1 MIKAWLR
8 KIRAPRTPRLDRVI
22 PEISPAETALLERF
36 SAYTMTG
43 IERQWALISAISYL
57 NANRIPGDVVECGVW
72 RGGNMLIAKELCKG
86 SPLAR
91 KFYLYDTF
99 AGMSAPSAA
108 DVTSSGEP
116 AEKTYRERQRSDH
129 TDWVYASLDDVRDNF
144 RNAGLLDD
152 EVFFIKG
159 KVEDTLR
166 IEADLPKQIALLRL
180 DTDFYESTKAELEVL
195 YPRLVPGGV
204 MIVDD
209 YGHWRGARKAVD
221 EYFRDAHPL
230 LVRIDYTARLMV
242 KR

>member
-1 MIKAWLR
+1 MIKALLR
-8 KIRAPRTPRLDRVI
+8 KIRPRHAPRLDRVI

-36 SAYTMTG
+36 SAYTMTSV
-43 IERQWALISAISYL
+43 ERQWAVIRAIAYL
-57 NANRIPGDVVECGVW
+57 NANRIPGDIVECGVW
-72 RGGNMLIAKELCKG
+72 RGGNMLIAKEMSKG

-99 AGMSAPSAA
+99 TGMSAPTEA
-108 DVTSSGEP
+108 DVSLSGEL
-116 AEKTYRERQRSDH
+116 ADKTFRERQRSDH
-129 TDWVYASLDDVRDNF
+129 TDWVYASLDDVRGNF
-144 RNAGLLDD
+144 RDAGLLD
-152 EVFFIKG
+152 EQVVFIKG

-166 IEADLPKQIALLRL
+166 EEANLPKTIALLRL

-209 YGHWRGARKAVD
+209 YGHWQGARKAVD

-230 LVRIDYTARLMV
+230 LIRVDYTARLMV

>member
-1 MIKAWLR
+1 MIKALLR
-8 KIRAPRTPRLDRVI
+8 KIWPPRAPRLERVI
-22 PEISPAETALLERF
+22 PEISPAQAALLQRF

-43 IERQWALISAISYL
+43 TERRWALASAIAYL
-57 NANRIPGDVVECGVW
+57 NANRIAGDIVECGVW

-86 SPLAR
+86 AKLAR
-91 KFYLYDTF
+91 RIYLYDTF
-99 AGMSAPSAA
+99 TGMSAPTET
-108 DVTSSGEP
+108 DVTWWGEP
-116 AEKTYRERQRSDH
+116 ADKMLRERQRSGH
-129 TDWVYASLDDVRDNF
+129 TDWAYASLDDVRDNF
-144 RNAGLLDD
+144 RKAGLLD
-152 EVFFIKG
+152 EQVIFIKG

-166 IEADLPKQIALLRL
+166 VEANLPKAIALLRL

-209 YGHWRGARKAVD
+209 YGHWQGARKAVD

-230 LVRIDYTARLMV
+230 LIRIDFTARLLV